1 MDESKITDKVAISQY
16 KELNET
22 TKSFATV
29 MLQIAVLTVATLQRL
44 YQIKCIDEEKTA
56 PDNQEVM
63 K

>member
-29 MLQIAVLTVATLQRL
+29 MLQLAVLTVATLQRL
-44 YQIKCIDEEKTA
+44 YQIQCIDEEKTA